1 MPNAFFVE
9 VSGNTV
15 RLDDIEVNHLRVIR
29 AKKGDRLTGTD
40 GRGGIYKF
48 VLEGVGKHEATGT
61 VIEKEFVERDGRTI
75 IIAVAA
81 TKWPRLRILLEKA
94 TELGVDRIELFQGR
108 RSVALLDG
116 EKLSR
121 YTAVVREAAKQ
132 SVNPYLPSVELQR
145 NLDLSGAQNLLLDFR
160 GKPLRELSKE
170 LATEREIRLIVGP
183 EGGFTEEEISEISAA
198 SVKVSLG
205 RRTLRVETA
214 MIVALGLLNDYTERI

>member
-9 VSGNTV
+9 VSGDTV
-15 RLDDIEVNHLRVIR
+15 RLDGIEANHLRVVR

-40 GRGGIYKF
+40 GNGGIYKF
-48 VLEGVGKHEATGT
+48 VLEEVQKHEATGT

-94 TELGVDRIELFQGR
+94 TELGVDRIELFQSR

-132 SVNPYLPSVELQR
+132 SVNPYLPAVELQR
-145 NLDLSGAQNLLLDFR
+145 NLDLSGAHNLLLDFQ

-170 LATEREIRLIVGP
+170 LGARRKIRLIVGP
-183 EGGFTEEEISEISAA
+183 EGGFAPAEVGLALDAGILP
-198 SVKVSLG
+198 VSLG
-205 RRTLRVETA
+205 PRVLRTETA
-214 MIVALGLLNDYTERI
+214 ALVMLAQVQYQLGR